1 MNKNIITSIIITAV
15 VFGAGGFY
23 GGMKYAASKG
33 LSAQNIQNMTQEQRQ
48 QLFQQA
54 RTNGSSNSSTARRTG
69 TNGQPGGG
77 FTGGDIIAKDD
88 KSITIKMPD
97 GSSKIVFYSGST
109 QINKSA
115 SGVLDD
121 LQVGKTVQVNG
132 TTNSDGSITAQNI
145 QIRNPLPQT
154 GQPSQ

>member
-33 LSAQNIQNMTQEQRQ
+33 LSLQNLENLTPEQRQ
-48 QLFQQA
+48 QLFQQS
-54 RTNGSSNSSTARRTG
+54 RSNVSGNSSTGRRTG

-77 FTGGDIIAKDD
+77 FTSGDIIARDD

-97 GSSKIVFYSGST
+97 GSSKIIFYSGST
-109 QINKSA
+109 QISKSA
-115 SGVLDD
+115 SGVADD
-121 LQVGKTVQVNG
+121 LQVGKTVQING
-132 TTNSDGSITAQNI
+132 TANSDGSITAQNI
-145 QIRNPLPQT
+145 QLRNPLN
-154 GQPSQ
+154 QPSQ